1 MIDWMT
7 IRFWMGATV
16 AWLLFCILVFDRW
29 YFFSPLGLALT
40 FGLPAAGWFSWWRYA
55 PAESRALSA
64 GEQRVL
70 DTAAEL
76 LQRLKNRFVR
86 EP

>member
-16 AWLLFCILVFDRW
+16 AWLAFCILVFDRW
-29 YFFSPLGLALT
+29 YFFSPLGLVVT
-40 FGLPAAGWFSWWRYA
+40 FGLPAAGWVIWWRYA
-55 PAESRALSA
+55 PTESRALSD
-64 GEQRVL
+64 GEQRAL
-70 DTAAEL
+70 DRGMGL
-76 LQRLKNRFVR
+76 LQRLKDRIAR

>member
-7 IRFWMGATV
+7 IRFWIGATI

-29 YFFSPLGLALT
+29 YFFSPLGLIVT
-40 FGLPAAGWFSWWRYA
+40 FGIPAAGWFAWWRYA
-55 PAESRALSA
+55 PTEGRALSE

-70 DTAAEL
+70 DSSAGL
-76 LQRLKNRFVR
+76 LQRLKDRIAR
-86 EP
+86 EQ